1 MSSSANPQVLTQ
13 VVQPVVSSAV
23 PQRGAKTIREFFF
36 SGDLV
41 IDKLLFYFIVALLF
55 TIAGLS
61 MRVHDCNQKAGCFT
75 NKEYDP
81 FGTGI
86 RFSQRRDD
94 TGTNSSSLDERQY
107 KPTMPA
113 QSTVSNLTSTPE
125 SPNFSEYYGINADIK
140 EGSVMIER
148 ENFENRALNMDE
160 LEKSNKGL

>member
-1 MSSSANPQVLTQ
+1 MSSSVKSQVPTQEVEQVISKLITQRKANTLY
-13 VVQPVVSSAV
+13 
-23 PQRGAKTIREFFF
+23 EFFF
-36 SGDLV
+36 VGYLE
-41 IDKLLFYFIVALLF
+41 IDKLLFYFILALLF

-61 MRVHDCNQKAGCFT
+61 MRVNDCNQKAGCFT

-160 LEKSNKGL
+160 LERSNKGL